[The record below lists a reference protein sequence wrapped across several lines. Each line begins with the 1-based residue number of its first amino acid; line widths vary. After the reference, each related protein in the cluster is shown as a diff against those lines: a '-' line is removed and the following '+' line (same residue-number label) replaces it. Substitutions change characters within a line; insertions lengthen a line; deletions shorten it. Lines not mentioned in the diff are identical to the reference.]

1 MSASL
6 TPAEKKRLKDEAAE
20 AQRIAG
26 NKQLERVIA
35 VHEEFQSVVKDR
47 YPGSLGER
55 MFAAGSKYVSDLRK
69 CLT

>member
-1 MSASL
+1 MSATL
-6 TPAEKKRLKDEAAE
+6 TPAQKKQRVAEAAE

-35 VHEEFQSVVKDR
+35 VHEDFQAVVKDR

-55 MFAAGSKYVSDLRK
+55 MFLAGSKYVADLRK